1 LARRFFKT
9 LNYAGLCPPHPL
21 AFYLKKLT
29 AKGQKLTA
37 PKMMR
42 KLTMQELNRLP
53 VADFK
58 ATAKSPVVLV
68 LDNVR
73 SLHNVGAVFRTAD
86 AFALEKIYLCGV
98 TGRPP
103 HREITKTALGSTE
116 SVAWAHVATTLGAAQ
131 ALKEAGYQLIAVE
144 QTTDS
149 VLLPQFQPVAGQPL
163 ALVLGNEVFGVDDEV
178 LALCDAAVEIPQ
190 LGTKHSLNVSV
201 AAGVVLW
208 DVLSKL
214 HVFTSA

>member
-1 LARRFFKT
+1 
-9 LNYAGLCPPHPL
+9 
-21 AFYLKKLT
+21 
-29 AKGQKLTA
+29 
-37 PKMMR
+37 MR

-58 ATAKSPVVLV
+58 ATPKSPVVLV

-86 AFALEKIYLCGV
+86 AFALEHIYLCGV

-116 SVAWAHVATTLGAAQ
+116 SVAWTHTPTTLEAAQ
-131 ALKEAGYQLIAVE
+131 QLQAAGYQLVAVE

-149 VLLPQFQPVAGQPL
+149 VLLPQFHPTLGRPL

-178 LALCDAAVEIPQ
+178 LALCEAAVEIPQ

-208 DVLSKL
+208 DVLNKL
-214 HVFTSA
+214 AVFQ

>member
-1 LARRFFKT
+1 
-9 LNYAGLCPPHPL
+9 
-21 AFYLKKLT
+21 
-29 AKGQKLTA
+29 
-37 PKMMR
+37 MR
-42 KLTMQELNRLP
+42 KLTMAELNRLA

-58 ATAKSPVVLV
+58 NTPKSPLVLV

-116 SVAWAHVATTLGAAQ
+116 SVAWEHRATTLEAVE
-131 ALKEAGYQLIAVE
+131 ALRTTGYEIVAVE
-144 QTTDS
+144 QTTGS
-149 VLLPQFQPVAGQPL
+149 ISLPQYRPAADRAGV

-178 LALCDAAVEIPQ
+178 LARCDAAVEIPQ

-201 AAGVVLW
+201 AAGVVIW
-208 DVLSKL
+208 DVLGKL
-214 HVFTSA
+214 GVWGG

>member
-1 LARRFFKT
+1 
-9 LNYAGLCPPHPL
+9 
-21 AFYLKKLT
+21 
-29 AKGQKLTA
+29 
-37 PKMMR
+37 MIMR
-42 KLTMQELNRLP
+42 KLTMPELNRLP

-58 ATAKSPVVLV
+58 NTPKSPVVLV

-103 HREITKTALGSTE
+103 HRDITKTALGSTE
-116 SVAWAHVATTLGAAQ
+116 SVAWEYALTTLEAVE
-131 ALKEAGYQLIAVE
+131 ALKAAGYQLVAVE
-144 QTTDS
+144 QTTGS
-149 VLLPQFQPVAGQPL
+149 VPLPAFRPDAARPL
-163 ALVLGNEVFGVDDEV
+163 ALVLGNEVFGVDDAV
-178 LALCDAAVEIPQ
+178 LALCEAAVEIPQ
-190 LGTKHSLNVSV
+190 LGTKHSLNVGV

-214 HVFTSA
+214 GVFGP

>member
-1 LARRFFKT
+1 
-9 LNYAGLCPPHPL
+9 
-21 AFYLKKLT
+21 
-29 AKGQKLTA
+29 
-37 PKMMR
+37 MR

-53 VADFK
+53 VDDFK
-58 ATAKSPVVLV
+58 ATPKSPVVLV

-86 AFALEKIYLCGV
+86 AFALEHIYLCGV
-98 TGRPP
+98 TGQPP

-116 SVAWAHVATTLGAAQ
+116 SVAWTHTPTTLEAAQ
-131 ALKEAGYQLIAVE
+131 QLQAAGYQLVAVE
-144 QTTDS
+144 QTTGS
-149 VLLPQFQPVAGQPL
+149 VPLPQFRPTLGRPL

-178 LALCDAAVEIPQ
+178 LALCEVAVEIPQ

-214 HVFTSA
+214 AVFQ

>member
-1 LARRFFKT
+1 
-9 LNYAGLCPPHPL
+9 
-21 AFYLKKLT
+21 
-29 AKGQKLTA
+29 
-37 PKMMR
+37 MR
-42 KLTMQELNRLP
+42 KLTMPELNRLP
-53 VADFK
+53 VEDFQH
-58 ATAKSPVVLV
+58 TPKSPVVLV

-86 AFALEKIYLCGV
+86 AFALEKLYLCGV
-98 TGRPP
+98 TGQPP

-116 SVAWAHVATTLGAAQ
+116 SVAWEHAPTTLGAAQ
-131 ALKEAGYQLIAVE
+131 HLKAAGYQLVAVE
-144 QTTDS
+144 QTTAS
-149 VLLPQFQPVAGQPL
+149 VPLPQFRPALGQPL

-178 LALCDAAVEIPQ
+178 LALCHAAVEIPQ

-214 HVFTSA
+214 EIF

>member
-1 LARRFFKT
+1 MTGAAFAIPFKNPFRE
-9 LNYAGLCPPHPL
+9 LQSSPS
-21 AFYLKKLT
+21 FR
-29 AKGQKLTA
+29 
-37 PKMMR
+37 MR
-42 KLTMQELNRLP
+42 KLTMTELNRLP

-58 ATAKSPVVLV
+58 ATPKSPVVLV

-116 SVAWAHVATTLGAAQ
+116 SVAWEYAPTTLEAAR
-131 ALKEAGYQLIAVE
+131 ALQEQGYQLVAVE
-144 QTTDS
+144 QTTTS
-149 VLLPQFQPVAGQPL
+149 VQLPQFRPAPGRPL
-163 ALVLGNEVFGVDDEV
+163 ALVLGNEVFGVDDAV
-178 LALCDAAVEIPQ
+178 LALCDVAVEIPQ
-190 LGTKHSLNVSV
+190 FGTKHSLNVGV

-208 DVLSKL
+208 DALVKL
-214 HVFTSA
+214 GVV

>member
-1 LARRFFKT
+1 
-9 LNYAGLCPPHPL
+9 
-21 AFYLKKLT
+21 
-29 AKGQKLTA
+29 
-37 PKMMR
+37 MR
-42 KLTMQELNRLP
+42 KLTMQEMNRLP

-86 AFALEKIYLCGV
+86 AFALEHIYLCGV

-116 SVAWAHVATTLGAAQ
+116 SVAWTHTATTLEAAQ
-131 ALKEAGYQLIAVE
+131 QLLAAGYQLVAVE
-144 QTTDS
+144 QTTGS
-149 VLLPQFQPVAGQPL
+149 VPLPQFRPAPGRPL
-163 ALVLGNEVFGVDDEV
+163 ALVLGNEVMGVDDEV
-178 LALCDAAVEIPQ
+178 LALCEAAVEIPQ

-214 HVFTSA
+214 NIFA

>member
-1 LARRFFKT
+1 LRFEIEIKKPVSGIKTTLLARNTVSCASKS
-9 LNYAGLCPPHPL
+9 LSHLP
-21 AFYLKKLT
+21 
-29 AKGQKLTA
+29 
-37 PKMMR
+37 MR
-42 KLTMQELNRLP
+42 KLTMAELNRAT

-58 ATAKSPVVLV
+58 STPKSPVVLV

-86 AFALEKIYLCGV
+86 AFALEKIWLCGI

-103 HREITKTALGSTE
+103 QREITKTALGSEE
-116 SVAWAHVATTLGAAQ
+116 SVSWEYAPTTVA
-131 ALKEAGYQLIAVE
+131 ALTQLKQAGYAVAAVE
-144 QTTDS
+144 QTTGS
-149 VLLPQFQPVAGQPL
+149 VSLVQFQPPPGRPL

-190 LGTKHSLNVSV
+190 FGTKHSLNVSV

-208 DVLSKL
+208 DVLGKL
-214 HVFTSA
+214 GQFGHS

>member
-1 LARRFFKT
+1 
-9 LNYAGLCPPHPL
+9 
-21 AFYLKKLT
+21 
-29 AKGQKLTA
+29 
-37 PKMMR
+37 MR
-42 KLTMQELNRLP
+42 KLTMTELNRLP

-58 ATAKSPVVLV
+58 ATPKSPVVLV

-86 AFALEKIYLCGV
+86 AFALERLYLCGV

-116 SVAWAHVATTLGAAQ
+116 SVAWTHEATTLGAVQ
-131 ALKEAGYQLIAVE
+131 QLKAAGYQLVAVE
-144 QTTDS
+144 QTTGS
-149 VLLPQFQPVAGQPL
+149 ILLPQFRPVAGQPL

-208 DVLSKL
+208 DVLSKMS
-214 HVFTSA
+214 VFTS